1 MTSTQLIILLAIGFA
16 AGTLSGIFGVGGG
29 IIIIPALVFFL
40 GLTQHQAQGTSLAV
54 LVFPAGILA
63 LMHYYKQGYVNVKF
77 ALVLIAA
84 FIIGGYVGSL
94 FATQISG
101 TVLKRVF
108 GVFILVVGLKM
119 VFGK

>member
-1 MTSTQLIILLAIGFA
+1 MTTSQLLILLAIGFA

-29 IIIIPALVFFL
+29 IIIIPALVFIL
-40 GLTQHQAQGTSLAV
+40 GMSQHNAQGTSMAV

-63 LMHYYKQGYVNVKF
+63 LVHYYKQGHVNLKF

-84 FIIGGYVGSL
+84 FVVGGYVGSL

-101 TVLKRVF
+101 TILKRAF
-108 GVFILVVGLKM
+108 GVLILIVGIKM